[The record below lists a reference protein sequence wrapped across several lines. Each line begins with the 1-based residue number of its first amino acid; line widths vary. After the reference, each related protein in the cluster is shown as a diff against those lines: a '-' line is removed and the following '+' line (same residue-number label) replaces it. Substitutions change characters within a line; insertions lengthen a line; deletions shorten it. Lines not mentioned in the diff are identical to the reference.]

1 MTRLRKIISSTLF
14 AVAFMCIGISFIV
27 FCVFHNRT
35 HDVVVTAEVGVP
47 AAIVTAI
54 LAVFV
59 YPGRLP
65 VPGGR

>member
-1 MTRLRKIISSTLF
+1 VTRLRKIISSTLF
-14 AVAFMCIGISFIV
+14 AVAFMCIGVSFIV
-27 FCVFHNRT
+27 FCVFHNKT
-35 HDVVVTAEVGVP
+35 HDVILTAEIGVP
-47 AAIVTAI
+47 GAILIAI